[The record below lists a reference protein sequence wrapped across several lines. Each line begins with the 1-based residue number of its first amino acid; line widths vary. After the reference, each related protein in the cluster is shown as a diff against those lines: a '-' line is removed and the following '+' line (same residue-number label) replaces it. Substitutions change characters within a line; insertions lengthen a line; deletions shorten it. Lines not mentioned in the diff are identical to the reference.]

1 MASKRIK
8 TKYISI
14 EQKQGA
20 FTAIFSRIMGEGKKE
35 ISDIAL
41 LRSLLSNERARL
53 LHTLKQKQPN
63 SIYQLAKIL
72 GRDFKSVRQ
81 DISMLEKL
89 GFIEMIPIHKG
100 GREKLKP
107 LLVADILDIKVNL

>member
-1 MASKRIK
+1 MASKKIR
-8 TKYISI
+8 TKYISL
-14 EQKQGA
+14 EQRQGT
-20 FTAIFSRIMGEGKKE
+20 FSTIFSRIMGEGKKE

-63 SIYQLAKIL
+63 SIYELAKIL
-72 GRDFKSVRQ
+72 DRDFKSVRQ
-81 DISMLEKL
+81 DIAMLEEL

-100 GREKLKP
+100 NREKLKP
-107 LLVADILDIKVNL
+107 LLVADILEIKVTL